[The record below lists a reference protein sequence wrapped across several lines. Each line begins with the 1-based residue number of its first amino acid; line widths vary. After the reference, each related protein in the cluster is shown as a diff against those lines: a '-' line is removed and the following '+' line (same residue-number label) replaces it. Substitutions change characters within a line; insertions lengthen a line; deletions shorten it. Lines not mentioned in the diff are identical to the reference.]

1 MRKNQRVRMGVDCAM
16 TVVLL
21 LLMGY
26 SRIGEMAHEW
36 LGMLMFTLFVVHHI
50 LNRKWSAGLLRGN
63 YTPLRVF
70 QTALAALI
78 FVTMLGSAISGM
90 ILSRYIFSWI
100 DLNGAAM
107 ARTVHMLSGY
117 WSFVLISLHLG
128 LHWGMIVGM
137 VSKKIPEHKR
147 SLAWIARAAAMLVAC
162 YGGYAMMKRQVLEY
176 LFGITRFAFI
186 DGYEP
191 VVLFLVD
198 YIAMMGLYTFVGH
211 YLSMALKMTPKG
223 RKG

>member
-70 QTALAALI
+70 QTVKWSPCQDH
-78 FVTMLGSAISGM
+78 FHKFY
-90 ILSRYIFSWI
+90 RERFS
-100 DLNGAAM
+100 
-107 ARTVHMLSGY
+107 TQ
-117 WSFVLISLHLG
+117 F
-128 LHWGMIVGM
+128 
-137 VSKKIPEHKR
+137 
-147 SLAWIARAAAMLVAC
+147 
-162 YGGYAMMKRQVLEY
+162 
-176 LFGITRFAFI
+176 
-186 DGYEP
+186 
-191 VVLFLVD
+191 
-198 YIAMMGLYTFVGH
+198 
-211 YLSMALKMTPKG
+211 
-223 RKG
+223 